1 MSEVPA
7 PSAYQH
13 NLHRFALFLAC
24 YTPLLLLAGAL
35 VTSTGSSL
43 AVPDWPLSFGKFFP
57 QMTGGVLFEHGHRM
71 IAGTV
76 VLFTVGLGTF
86 LSIRMETRKWV
97 KFTAV
102 SLMFVSLAILIWVV
116 SIFFIYPGIEKDNYS
131 NVYFALRT
139 VGIFLLPLTIGLMTS
154 KQLVNRLTGWGIL
167 AVLLQAVLGGLTV
180 LLHLPTQISVAH
192 AGLAQ
197 IYFCLV
203 VTLALVTSKSWI
215 EEKPNRLT
223 DRPSPIRKWA
233 FWTTLLV
240 YLQILVGAITRHSG
254 AGLAIPDF
262 PLSNGNLLPADWSF
276 LVAIQFLHTRIGAS
290 FVLLFVA
297 HTAYR
302 ACVHFP
308 EEKGLFWPA
317 AAAGLLVW
325 IQCFLGIMILATG
338 KAIVPTSVHVLVG
351 AGLLASMVVFSLK
364 SHQLFKK
371 EGVS

>member
-1 MSEVPA
+1 
-7 PSAYQH
+7 
-13 NLHRFALFLAC
+13 
-24 YTPLLLLAGAL
+24 LLLAGAL

-43 AVPDWPLSFGKFFP
+43 AVPDWPRSFGTFFP
-57 QMTGGVLFEHGHRM
+57 QMQGGVLFEHGHRL
-71 IAGTV
+71 IAGSV
-76 VLFTVGLGTF
+76 V
-86 LSIRMETRKWV
+86 M
-97 KFTAV
+97 
-102 SLMFVSLAILIWVV
+102 M
-116 SIFFIYPGIEKDNYS
+116 
-131 NVYFALRT
+131 
-139 VGIFLLPLTIGLMTS
+139 TIGLAIYLQNWEIKKWIKILIAVIVIAALLFFVLYFFGLLFSGMFTVTDIISGLAIVLFCSVLVVTLVRS
-154 KQLVNRLTGWGIL
+154 KDHIKKLTGFAL
-167 AVLLQAVLGGLTV
+167 MAVLLQAFLGGLTV

-203 VTLALVTSKSWI
+203 VTLALVTSKGWI

-223 DRPSPIRKWA
+223 DRPSPIGKWA
-233 FWTTLLV
+233 FWTTGLV
-240 YLQILVGAITRHSG
+240 YLQILVGAVTRHSG

-262 PLSNGNLLPADWSF
+262 PLVSGRLFPSEWSF
-276 LVAIQFLHTRIGAS
+276 LTAIQFLHTRIGAS
-290 FVLLFVA
+290 VVLLFVA

-325 IQCFLGIMILATG
+325 IQCFLGMMILATG

-371 EGVS
+371 ENLS